1 MNSQNLPSS
10 SNSDTQT
17 ASTQID
23 QAAEGD
29 RNQTIGQ
36 VMGGMVVYVSGGQA
50 IINPTS
56 GALDTA
62 ADKPDRSEIG
72 PNPYKGLLAFQET
85 DGDRF
90 FGRDAQIEQLW
101 QQFRQLHES
110 DSAIRLLPIYGPSG
124 SGKSSLARAGLI
136 PELAKRPLPGRDRAR
151 VAVLVPGTHPLEA
164 LATVLARVA
173 TDDPIPVAKAREFR
187 AELAQTNDDDG
198 YDGLRRVADN
208 LPNIAVSPLIVLV
221 DQLEEIYTLCEDQ
234 TERAAF
240 VQNLLCA
247 AADRANRVSVVVT
260 MRSDFLGETQ
270 RQKALNSLFAEQG
283 FLVRSMNESELRDA
297 ISKPA
302 ALAGHPLDGGT
313 VSLLIEQTE
322 ERDGALPLLQF
333 ALSRIWDGLQAGV
346 DPAVTLEKIGGVGG
360 ALAGEAERV
369 YQSLEPEQQVIAR
382 RLFLGLV
389 QLGEGTRDTR
399 RRVEIASLTSH
410 KEDPKTV
417 KQVLEKF
424 AAPSERLITCAA
436 SADGIDTAE
445 VTHEAL
451 FDHWQLLQHWLEGS
465 RSDLRF
471 QRQLEGAAADWDEMG
486 RPEGKLWRSP
496 DLDLLRQ
503 YYARAGDEMTP
514 LEVDFFTA
522 SVQATE
528 QVEKDQKRQR
538 WRLVGVLSAGLAMT
552 TGAALF
558 ATYQVQRFERQRVEQ
573 LATTAQALLLSEQ
586 PLEAKIHTIAAT
598 GVSKSAFVQFLRASP
613 FHSLTASLLDTV
625 RANSEQNLLSAH
637 EGGRSSVAFSPD
649 GKTLVS
655 GGGDGKVRLWNV
667 TTGEPIG
674 KPLTA
679 HEGGRSSVAFSP
691 DGKTLVSGG
700 GDGKVRLWNVTTGEP
715 IGEPWTGHE
724 GVVSPVAFSPDGK
737 TLVSGG
743 EDGTVR
749 LWNATTGEPIGQ
761 PWTGHE
767 GWVSSVAF
775 SPDGK
780 TLVSGGEDGT
790 VRLWNAT
797 GEPIGQPWTGHEGWV
812 SSVAFS
818 PDGKTLVRGGY
829 DGTVRLWN
837 ATTGEPIGQ
846 PWTAGERGVSSVSF
860 SPDGKTLV
868 SGGEDGTVRLWNA
881 TTGEPIGEPWTGH
894 EGRVSSVSFSP
905 DGKTLVSGGEDGTV
919 RLWNATGELIG
930 EPLTGHEGRVS
941 SVSFSPDGKTLVRG
955 GEDGTVRLWNAT
967 TGEPIGEPWTGH
979 EGWVSSVSFS
989 PDGKTL
995 ARGGYDGTV
1004 RLWNATTGEPIGQP
1018 LTAGRGGVYSV
1029 AFSPD
1034 GKTLVSGGEDDT
1046 VRLWNATTGEPIG
1059 KPLRRTAGRGRVYSV
1074 AFSPD
1079 GKTLVLVSGGY
1090 GRTVRL
1096 WNATTGEPIGKPL
1109 SAGERGIYS
1118 VAFSP
1123 DGKTLASGGDDGTVR
1138 LWNAT
1143 TGEPIG
1149 EPLTAGEG
1157 EVYSV
1162 AFSPDGKTL
1171 VSGGR
1176 DGMRLWNATMGEP
1189 IGQPLT
1195 AHEGWVDSVAFS
1207 PDGKTLVSS
1216 GYDGTVR
1223 LWDISHETLLKS
1235 ICNQLRGH
1243 SALTSP
1249 DTDVEKEANR
1259 TCDRYVWSKEKTSS

>member
-1 MNSQNLPSS
+1 M
-10 SNSDTQT
+10 SNSDTQV

-50 IINPTS
+50 IINPAS
-56 GALDTA
+56 GASDTA

-247 AADRANRVSVVVT
+247 AEDRANRVSVVVT

-270 RQKALNSLFAEQG
+270 KQKVLNSLFAEQG
-283 FLVRSMNESELRDA
+283 FLVRSMNEAELRDA

-573 LATTAQALLLSEQ
+573 LATTAQALLLSGQ

-613 FHSLTASLLDTV
+613 FPLTASLLDAIW
-625 RANSEQNLLSAH
+625 ANSEQNLL
-637 EGGRSSVAFSPD
+637 
-649 GKTLVS
+649 
-655 GGGDGKVRLWNV
+655 
-667 TTGEPIG
+667 
-674 KPLTA
+674 
-679 HEGGRSSVAFSP
+679 
-691 DGKTLVSGG
+691 
-700 GDGKVRLWNVTTGEP
+700 
-715 IGEPWTGHE
+715 TGHE
-724 GVVSPVAFSPDGK
+724 YGVD
-737 TLVSGG
+737 
-743 EDGTVR
+743 
-749 LWNATTGEPIGQ
+749 
-761 PWTGHE
+761 
-767 GWVSSVAF
+767 
-775 SPDGK
+775 
-780 TLVSGGEDGT
+780 
-790 VRLWNAT
+790 
-797 GEPIGQPWTGHEGWV
+797 
-812 SSVAFS
+812 
-818 PDGKTLVRGGY
+818 
-829 DGTVRLWN
+829 
-837 ATTGEPIGQ
+837 
-846 PWTAGERGVSSVSF
+846 SVSF

-868 SGGEDGTVRLWNA
+868 SGSRDRTVRLWDA
-881 TTGEPIGEPWTGH
+881 TTGMSIGQPLIAGEDW
-894 EGRVSSVSFSP
+894 VDSVSFSP
-905 DGKTLVSGGEDGTV
+905 DGKTLVSSGSDGTV
-919 RLWNATGELIG
+919 RRWN
-930 EPLTGHEGRVS
+930 
-941 SVSFSPDGKTLVRG
+941 
-955 GEDGTVRLWNAT
+955 T
-967 TGEPIGEPWTGH
+967 TT
-979 EGWVSSVSFS
+979 
-989 PDGKTL
+989 
-995 ARGGYDGTV
+995 R
-1004 RLWNATTGEPIGQP
+1004 
-1018 LTAGRGGVYSV
+1018 
-1029 AFSPD
+1029 
-1034 GKTLVSGGEDDT
+1034 
-1046 VRLWNATTGEPIG
+1046 
-1059 KPLRRTAGRGRVYSV
+1059 
-1074 AFSPD
+1074 
-1079 GKTLVLVSGGY
+1079 
-1090 GRTVRL
+1090 
-1096 WNATTGEPIGKPL
+1096 
-1109 SAGERGIYS
+1109 
-1118 VAFSP
+1118 
-1123 DGKTLASGGDDGTVR
+1123 
-1138 LWNAT
+1138 
-1143 TGEPIG
+1143 
-1149 EPLTAGEG
+1149 
-1157 EVYSV
+1157 
-1162 AFSPDGKTL
+1162 
-1171 VSGGR
+1171 
-1176 DGMRLWNATMGEP
+1176 EP

-1195 AHEGWVDSVAFS
+1195 AHE
-1207 PDGKTLVSS
+1207 
-1216 GYDGTVR
+1216 
-1223 LWDISHETLLKS
+1223 
-1235 ICNQLRGH
+1235 
-1243 SALTSP
+1243 
-1249 DTDVEKEANR
+1249 
-1259 TCDRYVWSKEKTSS
+1259 

>member
-1 MNSQNLPSS
+1 MSIYLKASITMNSQNPPSS
-10 SNSDTQT
+10 SNSDTQA

-50 IINPTS
+50 IINPAS
-56 GALDTA
+56 GASDTA

-173 TDDPIPVAKAREFR
+173 TDDPIPVANAREFR

-208 LPNIAVSPLIVLV
+208 LPNIAVSPLIILV

-270 RQKALNSLFAEQG
+270 KHKVLNSLFAEQG
-283 FLVRSMNESELRDA
+283 FLVRSMNEAELRDA

-522 SVQATE
+522 SVDATE
-528 QVEKDQKRQR
+528 QAEKDQKRQR
-538 WRLVGVLSAGLAMT
+538 RRLVSVLSVGLAMT

-558 ATYQVQRFERQRVEQ
+558 ATYQAQRFERQRVEQ
-573 LATTAQALLLSEQ
+573 LATTAQALLLSDQ
-586 PLEAKIHTIAAT
+586 SVNAKIHAIAAT

-613 FHSLTASLLDTV
+613 FQSLTASLLDAV
-625 RANSEQNLLSAH
+625 RANSERNLL
-637 EGGRSSVAFSPD
+637 
-649 GKTLVS
+649 TS
-655 GGGDGKVRLWNV
+655 G
-667 TTGEPIG
+667 
-674 KPLTA
+674 
-679 HEGGRSSVAFSP
+679 
-691 DGKTLVSGG
+691 
-700 GDGKVRLWNVTTGEP
+700 
-715 IGEPWTGHE
+715 
-724 GVVSPVAFSPDGK
+724 
-737 TLVSGG
+737 
-743 EDGTVR
+743 
-749 LWNATTGEPIGQ
+749 
-761 PWTGHE
+761 
-767 GWVSSVAF
+767 
-775 SPDGK
+775 
-780 TLVSGGEDGT
+780 
-790 VRLWNAT
+790 
-797 GEPIGQPWTGHEGWV
+797 
-812 SSVAFS
+812 
-818 PDGKTLVRGGY
+818 
-829 DGTVRLWN
+829 
-837 ATTGEPIGQ
+837 
-846 PWTAGERGVSSVSF
+846 
-860 SPDGKTLV
+860 
-868 SGGEDGTVRLWNA
+868 
-881 TTGEPIGEPWTGH
+881 
-894 EGRVSSVSFSP
+894 EGR
-905 DGKTLVSGGEDGTV
+905 
-919 RLWNATGELIG
+919 
-930 EPLTGHEGRVS
+930 
-941 SVSFSPDGKTLVRG
+941 
-955 GEDGTVRLWNAT
+955 
-967 TGEPIGEPWTGH
+967 
-979 EGWVSSVSFS
+979 
-989 PDGKTL
+989 
-995 ARGGYDGTV
+995 
-1004 RLWNATTGEPIGQP
+1004 
-1018 LTAGRGGVYSV
+1018 VYSV

-1034 GKTLVSGGEDDT
+1034 GKTLVSGGD
-1046 VRLWNATTGEPIG
+1046 
-1059 KPLRRTAGRGRVYSV
+1059 
-1074 AFSPD
+1074 D
-1079 GKTLVLVSGGY
+1079 GK
-1090 GRTVRL
+1090 
-1096 WNATTGEPIGKPL
+1096 
-1109 SAGERGIYS
+1109 
-1118 VAFSP
+1118 
-1123 DGKTLASGGDDGTVR
+1123 
-1138 LWNAT
+1138 
-1143 TGEPIG
+1143 
-1149 EPLTAGEG
+1149 
-1157 EVYSV
+1157 
-1162 AFSPDGKTL
+1162 
-1171 VSGGR
+1171 
-1176 DGMRLWNATMGEP
+1176 
-1189 IGQPLT
+1189 
-1195 AHEGWVDSVAFS
+1195 
-1207 PDGKTLVSS
+1207 
-1216 GYDGTVR
+1216 VR

-1249 DTDVEKEANR
+1249 DTDVEEEANR